1 MLVATGRKFVEG
13 PKGVKWD
20 MGIAFLGWVMNSMH
34 WDLDSLAKK
43 PIEYGIK
50 LSKTSLQDPVC
61 SDSQVKSRR

>member
-20 MGIAFLGWVMNSMH
+20 MNSMH
-34 WDLDSLAKK
+34 WGLDSLAKK

-50 LSKTSLQDPVC
+50 T
-61 SDSQVKSRR
+61 